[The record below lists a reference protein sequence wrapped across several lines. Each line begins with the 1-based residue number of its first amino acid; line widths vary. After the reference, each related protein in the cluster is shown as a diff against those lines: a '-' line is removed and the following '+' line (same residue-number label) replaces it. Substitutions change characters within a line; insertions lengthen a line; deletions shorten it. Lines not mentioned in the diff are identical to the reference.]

1 MNIVGLGTVGCDIA
15 TQFLQYKQFTVYK
28 IGEDIDNDNQS
39 FCVPTFEKPEQYES
53 NFPSVPFNL
62 EEELT
67 LILSGDDACS
77 LSSLRILEQ
86 YKDLEL
92 KVIYIKPDSKFMNPI
107 QKKIDR
113 VVYGVLQELTR
124 SAKINSMYLIDL
136 KLVADTI
143 GKVSLRERQ
152 TKLYSTVAYSYYM
165 KNMFDNV
172 QSVFEKTID
181 TPTTYCIRTFG
192 VMDFETGIEKTFF
205 PLDKTREK
213 SYIYYISKEEL
224 EEDTELFDHIEQQI
238 NAKFTED
245 LKVSYSI
252 FESPLSESSVF
263 MVVKTPYIQ
272 E

>member
-1 MNIVGLGTVGCDIA
+1 MNIVGLGSVGCDIA
-15 TQFLQYKQFTVYK
+15 EQFLQYKQFTVHK
-28 IGEDIDNDNQS
+28 ICEDIENDDQS
-39 FCVPTFEKPEQYES
+39 FCIPAFEKPEQYET
-53 NFPSVPFNL
+53 NFPSIPFNL

-67 LILSGDDACS
+67 LILSGEDTCS
-77 LSSLRILEQ
+77 LSCLRILEQ
-86 YKDLEL
+86 YKNLEL
-92 KVIYIKPDSKFMNPI
+92 KIIYIKPDLKFMNPT
-107 QKKIDR
+107 QKMIDR
-113 VVYGVLQELTR
+113 AVYGILQEFTR

-152 TKLYSTVAYSYYM
+152 SKLYSTVAYSYYM

-192 VMDFETGIEKTFF
+192 VMDFETGIEKMFF
-205 PLDKTREK
+205 PLDKIREK
-213 SYIYYISKEEL
+213 SYIYYINKEEL
-224 EEDTELFDHIEQQI
+224 EEDTDLFDHIEQQI

-252 FESPLSESSVF
+252 FESPLSETNVF
-263 MVVKTPYIQ
+263 VIAKTPYIQ